1 MKFIFIF
8 LKIYMKKLFVTTLI
22 ITLSIDCFSQNKL
35 VKSKGGSLLNN
46 VSSKSENENLK
57 NLLIDSKD
65 DFIKNSLNVLLKD
78 IQDIN
83 NELEDNLSKNI
94 EKLIKENKEYLNQL
108 ENEYRSKL
116 KEEHAQISELK
127 KSVDD
132 ILKIKDMELKIV
144 NLKINEINK
153 NLKNLSSDEYIKKF
167 KKDLKKQLEEF
178 KESTIDSFEDKLKI
192 KLDTINNEKN

>member
-1 MKFIFIF
+1 MKFIFIL

-22 ITLSIDCFSQNKL
+22 ITLSIDCYSQNKL

-94 EKLIKENKEYLNQL
+94 EKLINENKEYLNQL
-108 ENEYRSKL
+108 ENEYMVLMDFRRYL
-116 KEEHAQISELK
+116 RIRYC
-127 KSVDD
+127 
-132 ILKIKDMELKIV
+132 M
-144 NLKINEINK
+144 N
-153 NLKNLSSDEYIKKF
+153 
-167 KKDLKKQLEEF
+167 
-178 KESTIDSFEDKLKI
+178 
-192 KLDTINNEKN
+192 

>member
-1 MKFIFIF
+1 
-8 LKIYMKKLFVTTLI
+8 MKKLFVTTLI
-22 ITLSIDCFSQNKL
+22 ITLSIDCYSQNKL

-192 KLDTINNEKN
+192 KLDTINNGKN